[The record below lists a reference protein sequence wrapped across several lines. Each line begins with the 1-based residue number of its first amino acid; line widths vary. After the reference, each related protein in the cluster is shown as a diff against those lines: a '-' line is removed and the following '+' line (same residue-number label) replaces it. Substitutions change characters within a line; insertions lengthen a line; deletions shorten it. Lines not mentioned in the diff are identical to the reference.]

1 MEEVKIFGHKN
12 PDTDTIMSSLVLEG
26 IEKTLGE
33 FNVKSYRL
41 GNINKE
47 TQYALD
53 YFGVK
58 APELLE
64 SIEEGTKVMLVDHNE
79 FSQSVDGI
87 EKAKIVRVV
96 DHHKIAN
103 FETHEPLFYMA
114 MPVGCTATILRDMC
128 KVSGIKVD
136 KITAGLM
143 LSAIISDTL
152 LLKSP
157 TCTEK
162 DKETAKE
169 LANLAEV
176 DLNTYGLAMLKAG
189 TDLSDFTPEQLINID
204 SKPFTTN
211 GIKYQVAQVNTACI
225 EDVLKDKEKI
235 ENAMSSF
242 MKKNNVEIFALLIT
256 DIINNNSQI
265 IALGKT
271 DIIEKAF
278 AVKLE
283 DNTAF
288 LEGVVSRKKQV
299 VPNIDKA
306 IGM

>member
-1 MEEVKIFGHKN
+1 MGEVKIFGHKN
-12 PDTDTIMSSLVLEG
+12 PDTDTIMSSLVLEA

-41 GNINKE
+41 GEVNKE
-47 TQYALD
+47 TQYALN

-64 SIEEGTKVMLVDHNE
+64 SVEEGTQVMLVDHNE
-79 FSQSVDGI
+79 FSQSVNGI

-114 MPVGCTATILRDMC
+114 MPVGCTATILRVMC
-128 KVSGIKVD
+128 KVSGIKMD
-136 KITAGLM
+136 KTTAGLM

-152 LLKSP
+152 LFKSP

-169 LANLAEV
+169 LAEIAEV

-235 ENAMSSF
+235 EAAMSNF
-242 MKKNNVEIFALLIT
+242 MKENNVEIFALLIT
-256 DIINNNSQI
+256 DIIENNSQI
-265 IALGKT
+265 IALGKNE
-271 DIIEKAF
+271 IIEKAF
-278 AVKLE
+278 DVKLE
-283 DNTAF
+283 NNTAF